1 MVLKKWAAQGEEKFQ
16 IEHFNLGLDE
26 VTKKIKGVI
35 HDYRTVK
42 KQQDRRENWIKQMIM
57 AQAAVQNTTK
67 SKLWKR
73 LKQMEQS
80 QMTARKVKQALSGK
94 NSAF

>member
-1 MVLKKWAAQGEEKFQ
+1 MVLKKQAAQGEENFQ
-16 IEHFNLGLDE
+16 IEHFNLGLD
-26 VTKKIKGVI
+26 VTKKRKGMI

-73 LKQMEQS
+73 LK
-80 QMTARKVKQALSGK
+80 
-94 NSAF
+94 